1 MIEEESPNEMVSSED
16 PFRGVL
22 DGTDLTD
29 IDNTNS
35 HHDKEREE
43 GVKIGD
49 RNFLGDGHHGSP
61 RHLSKLAMNSLAVVS
76 EFGKPTFFLTLTC
89 NHMWPEVQSRLFPGQ
104 TTFDRE
110 DVVDQV
116 SLIFIHRTPYLI
128 IIEYDI

>member
-1 MIEEESPNEMVSSED
+1 MVI
-16 PFRGVL
+16 L
-22 DGTDLTD
+22 
-29 IDNTNS
+29 
-35 HHDKEREE
+35 E

-128 IIEYDI
+128 IKKYYI